1 MAIQRIRR
9 GSPEL
14 RAAKARI
21 AKPYLTG
28 KARLL
33 QKLREAKTPEEK
45 EKLKTELKRIRDTM
59 RKVLKPG
66 L

>member
-1 MAIQRIRR
+1 M
-9 GSPEL
+9 
-14 RAAKARI
+14 RAAKVRI